1 MTQFNTLNVNLSTI
15 QLNKLKSGIK
25 IGIRVTLNLS
35 SNVVDDSN
43 DKTHFFNFPKQNNQ
57 EDFQLEFLDHY

>member
-43 DKTHFFNFPKQNNQ
+43 DKTHFFNFPK
-57 EDFQLEFLDHY
+57 